1 MQNLRDEND
10 EICEKGTIT
19 YLGSGNLVFVAFGT
33 ATNALRDYCYGIL
46 CLLVSIRRA
55 KPNTQLRGGDL
66 VKGFGCITNALSLSD
81 LPNFTDIYLSV
92 FAA

>member
-19 YLGSGNLVFVAFGT
+19 YLGSGKLVFVAFGT

-55 KPNTQLRGGDL
+55 KPNTGLRGGL
-66 VKGFGCITNALSLSD
+66 EKSLLGFFSSLRARA
-81 LPNFTDIYLSV
+81 FV
-92 FAA
+92 